1 MKRAPITVFILT
13 LLICANLLTGCMVR
27 AGVVHKVGPGET
39 LWRIC
44 KTYGVDIGEVVKIND
59 IEDPT
64 EIRAGAKI
72 FIPGVKRVKIVTPAS
87 SDAKTL
93 NRDGTRTKV
102 KKGER
107 LFRWPV
113 KGTVSSRFGT
123 RGSAR
128 HDGVDIRA
136 SKGTAIKAAE
146 RGKVA
151 FVSNSY
157 DKYGR
162 IIILEHDKDYF
173 TVYAHNSRNSVKLG
187 QSVAKG
193 QVIGKIGRSGN
204 ATGYHLHFEV
214 RKGKQVLNPLFFLP

>member
-1 MKRAPITVFILT
+1 MKRATTTGFV
-13 LLICANLLTGCMVR
+13 LLFFLFLLAGCMIR
-27 AGVVHKVGPGET
+27 SGVVHRVGAGET

-59 IEDPT
+59 IGDPT
-64 EIRAGAKI
+64 EIRTGAKI
-72 FIPGVKRVKIVTPAS
+72 FIPGVKRLKRVTPAS
-87 SDAKTL
+87 SMAKTKGK
-93 NRDGTRTKV
+93 NGAKRKV

-107 LFRWPV
+107 LFSWPI

-128 HDGVDIRA
+128 HDGLDIRA
-136 SKGTAIKAAE
+136 PKGTSIKAAE
-146 RGKVA
+146 RGKVV
-151 FVSNSY
+151 FVSKSY

-162 IIILEHDKDYF
+162 IIILEHNNDYF
-173 TVYAHNSRNSVKLG
+173 TVYAHNSKNSVKLG

-193 QVIGKIGRSGN
+193 QSIGKVGKSGN